1 MLEFDRIE
9 LLNNFLY
16 QMSSELRFTIF
27 PSLWKNTVIFPIFTG
42 TGISPQKVKKITGAF
57 VSKGYF

>member
-9 LLNNFLY
+9 LLINFLY

-27 PSLWKNTVIFPIFTG
+27 PNLWKNVAIFPIST
-42 TGISPQKVKKITGAF
+42 STGA
-57 VSKGYF
+57 SPRRWKK